1 MNDKSIVTQN
11 DLNKSKVTLGA
22 MQISL
27 HTNPFETTTNK
38 CGIELGRE
46 ERVRTYK
53 LGLEGGLWSSDSKRS
68 SFTPSSKSFDF
79 AMLLRL
85 KCSGFLFLIVFS
97 KPSTSFRASSAS
109 LIHASITKLWLAIS
123 PSLYLSLSLFKT
135 MTMLSVINNI
145 LCEQNS

>member
-1 MNDKSIVTQN
+1 MKFRKISPEYYDKNKAFQGKKNLTVRTLNDKSIVTQN

-53 LGLEGGLWSSDSKRS
+53 LGLEGGL
-68 SFTPSSKSFDF
+68 
-79 AMLLRL
+79 
-85 KCSGFLFLIVFS
+85 
-97 KPSTSFRASSAS
+97 
-109 LIHASITKLWLAIS
+109 
-123 PSLYLSLSLFKT
+123 
-135 MTMLSVINNI
+135 
-145 LCEQNS
+145 